1 MVAVAFEQVLRALQR
16 GLVVGFP
23 TDTVYGVGVDPFDEV
38 AMGRLFEVKGR
49 PDDKAIPILA
59 ADLEGVRR
67 VAVVGD
73 EVADRASRHW
83 PGALTV
89 VLSKADG
96 VPEWVGDTERGTVA
110 VRIPDHSTVL
120 ELLRRSGPLAV
131 TSANRSGEPPALD
144 DRAAQNMLGRG
155 VAVYVPGVSPG
166 GMSST
171 VVDLTGL
178 DAVVLRVGPVV
189 WEDG

>member
-1 MVAVAFEQVLRALQR
+1 VIAEALRALQR

-23 TDTVYGVGVDPFDEV
+23 TDTVYGIGVDPFDEA
-38 AMGRLFEVKGR
+38 AMERLFEVKGR

-59 ADLEGVRR
+59 ADLDGVRR
-67 VAVVGD
+67 AAVVSD
-73 EVADRASRHW
+73 EVAERVARHW

-89 VLSKADG
+89 VLPKADG
-96 VPEWVGDTERGTVA
+96 VPEWVGDPDRGTVA
-110 VRIPDHSTVL
+110 VRIPDHPTAL

-144 DRAAQNMLGRG
+144 DQAGQNMLGRG

-166 GMSST
+166 GRSST
-171 VVDLTGL
+171 VVDLTGP
-178 DAVVLRVGPVV
+178 DAVVLRPGPVQ
-189 WEDG
+189 WEDR